1 MEAGYP
7 THLLSWMTVL
17 ILSFFLTLSC
27 HIVSEERFALRR
39 AAVSGLCFALVA
51 ILDVLILSPDS
62 PAKLLVITVGIVCI
76 YRFVYGFRARR
87 LLLKSLILLLTSFTS
102 DVLIGS
108 WFIYGFDSATVAAM
122 RYMTDPITLVMQ
134 CAVGAGMMLMALL
147 YRVAAAVLKR
157 FHFSA
162 PIGYLLRPLCLMGIV
177 CFIFAKTLS
186 RATLLDQHVR
196 FTQMLPDFVVILML
210 TLIGVAY
217 VLQDIRFFNHAK
229 QNKQLLHQQSLQEL
243 LLKDTRV
250 FRHNISNM
258 LYGMQGTLLSG
269 DVEAIRS
276 YYHSMVEACQLI
288 NNENVVALKRLPSQ
302 AVSSLLINKIH
313 QANAANIPFFVT
325 VAEGIEW
332 HGLREEDM
340 TRILGILVDNAI
352 EAAAESAAPYVSV
365 EAQNVGGALEI
376 TVRNTCRNGE
386 PAMIAEGAAST
397 KPGHEGLG
405 LASIRDMLKKK
416 PNVLF
421 NIYPRGR
428 YMEASLICY

>member
-1 MEAGYP
+1 MAMSYP
-7 THLLSWMTVL
+7 THLLSWLTAM

-27 HIVSEERFALRR
+27 YIVSEERFSLRK
-39 AAVSGLCFALVA
+39 AVLSELGFALVA
-51 ILDVLILSPDS
+51 VLDVMILSPDS
-62 PAKLLVITVGIVCI
+62 PIKLLVITAGIVCI
-76 YRFVYGFRARR
+76 YRLVYGFRARR
-87 LLLKSLILLLTSFTS
+87 LLLKSLILLLTSFAS
-102 DVLIGS
+102 DVVVGS
-108 WFIYGFDSATVAAM
+108 WFIYNFDSATVTAM

-134 CAVGAGMMLMALL
+134 FAVGAGMMLMALL
-147 YRVAAAVLKR
+147 YRVGASVLKR

-162 PIGYLLRPLCLMGIV
+162 SIGYLLRPLCLMGIV
-177 CFIFAKTLS
+177 CFIFAQTLS
-186 RATLLDQHVR
+186 RATLMDQQVR
-196 FTQMLPDFVVILML
+196 FRQILPDFVVILML

-217 VLQDIRFFNHAK
+217 VLQDIRFFNHAQ

-288 NNENVVALKRLPSQ
+288 NNENVVALKRMPSQ
-302 AVSSLLINKIH
+302 AVSSLLLNKTQ

-325 VAEGIEW
+325 VAEGISW
-332 HGLREEDM
+332 HGLRDEDM
-340 TRILGILVDNAI
+340 TRILGVLVDNAI

-365 EAQNVGGALEI
+365 EAQNVGTALEI
-376 TVRNTCRNGE
+376 TVRNTCRSGD
-386 PAMIAEGAAST
+386 PAVIAPGAAST

-405 LASIRDMLKKK
+405 LASVREILKKK
-416 PNVLF
+416 PHVLF

-428 YMEASLICY
+428 YVEASLICY